1 MAPYEKR
8 WHLHDRRV
16 RNWLASSITCM
27 ICIMTFGYS
36 EAQPK
41 IPANERV
48 YVTDKIPLHC
58 SDYTAERIG
67 VRYVAT
73 LIDNTSKHENH
84 KLKIRLFRFEPK
96 ESTTTVLG
104 GREYKLA
111 YRDIAIA
118 SHSNWGLEN
127 YHLVKLIS
135 QIGIANSRNLVDSE
149 TCLDRTPSAIH
160 LYSPLVQSDGTKVN
174 VTPRIVYFV
183 ADIFIQSDKRINPE
197 SIVKDFPESGIDI
210 DSDFDE
216 KYENQVDAK
225 KILRIYSWVDNFR
238 LKEMADAE
246 PVLVV
251 EKSECSEQGNFFVVS
266 TGHLLGDG
274 VSNPGEDLTVIR
286 SEIYAINH
294 YYGASGNPTKRHVV
308 ESSVDPTH
316 YWCVPKREFCY
327 KRVKF
332 GKFDVN
338 VRKGRT
344 DKVHIERVY
353 NLRLGIVSAL
363 QLIVT
368 DFCPDTENYILK
380 ENTE

>member
-1 MAPYEKR
+1 MAR
-8 WHLHDRRV
+8 
-16 RNWLASSITCM
+16 SITCM

-41 IPANERV
+41 IPADERV
-48 YVTDKIPLHC
+48 YVADKIPLHC

-67 VRYVAT
+67 VRYFAT

-96 ESTTTVLG
+96 ESITTVLG

-127 YHLVKLIS
+127 YNLVKLIS
-135 QIGIANSRNLVDSE
+135 QIGIANTRNLVDSE
-149 TCLDRTPSAIH
+149 TCSDRDPSAIH

-197 SIVKDFPESGIDI
+197 AIVKDFPESGIDI
-210 DSDFDE
+210 NSDIDE
-216 KYENQVDAK
+216 KTENQVDTK
-225 KILRIYSWVDNFR
+225 KIPRIYSWVDNFR

-266 TGHLLGDG
+266 TGRLLGDG

-294 YYGASGNPTKRHVV
+294 YYGASGNPTKRHIV

-368 DFCPDTENYILK
+368 DFCPHTEIYILK